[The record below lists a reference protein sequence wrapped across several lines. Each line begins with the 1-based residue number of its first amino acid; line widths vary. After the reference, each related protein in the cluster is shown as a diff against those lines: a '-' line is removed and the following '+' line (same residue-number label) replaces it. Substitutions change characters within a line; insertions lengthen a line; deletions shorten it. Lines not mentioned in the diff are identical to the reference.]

1 MSMRRIIRMNQVPE
15 KLGVSRSSIY
25 RLIAGNEFVQKIQLS
40 SRCVGFFED
49 DLNKWL
55 EERAKNTEEK

>member
-1 MSMRRIIRMNQVPE
+1 MNQVPE